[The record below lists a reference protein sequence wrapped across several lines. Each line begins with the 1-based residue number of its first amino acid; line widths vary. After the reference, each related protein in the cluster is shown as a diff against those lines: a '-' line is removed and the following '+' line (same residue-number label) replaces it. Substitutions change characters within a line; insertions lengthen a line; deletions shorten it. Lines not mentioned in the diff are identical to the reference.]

1 MKIWQGDPCAPQQF
15 IWSGVNCTYSSSG
28 TPRVTSLNLSYHG
41 LDGAI
46 PNALANL
53 KALNY
58 LDLSD
63 NDLTGPIPPSLEE
76 LTSLTV
82 LILSN
87 NRLNGPI
94 PASLCDGQSKGLLE
108 LRVDNHPDICLCH
121 STCQIGSKGRKL
133 ATFTIVLIAVVPAL
147 IILLLLS
154 SLLFFFLRRKKSAT
168 KLCKWF

>member
-1 MKIWQGDPCAPQQF
+1 MMGIKKLYQVKIWQGDPCAPQQF

-41 LDGAI
+41 LNGAV

-58 LDLSD
+58 
-63 NDLTGPIPPSLEE
+63 
-76 LTSLTV
+76 

-108 LRVDNHPDICLCH
+108 LRVDNNPDICLCH
-121 STCQIGSKGRKL
+121 STCQIGSEG
-133 ATFTIVLIAVVPAL
+133 
-147 IILLLLS
+147 
-154 SLLFFFLRRKKSAT
+154 
-168 KLCKWF
+168 